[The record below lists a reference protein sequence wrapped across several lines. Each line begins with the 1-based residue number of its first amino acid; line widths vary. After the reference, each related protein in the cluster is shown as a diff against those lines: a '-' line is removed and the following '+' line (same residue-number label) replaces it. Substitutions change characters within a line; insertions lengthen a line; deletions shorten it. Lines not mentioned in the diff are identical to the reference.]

1 MSDAP
6 ALILA
11 SGSPRRSDL
20 LNEAG
25 YHFTVVK
32 PDVVEIED
40 PAIAIRELTALN
52 ARLKAD
58 AVASA
63 YPGAVTIAA
72 DTLVLLG
79 EKVFGKP
86 ADREEAARMLAEL
99 NGCTHQVFTAV
110 SFIYHEGET
119 ETVHSLTVAT
129 EVIFK
134 HLAPDEMAAY
144 HAKMD
149 PLDKAGAYA
158 AQEHGDLIIEC
169 ISGSMTNVVGLP
181 MDEVTAALERH
192 FGIRPAALRPEA
204 LP

>member
-99 NGCTHQVFTAV
+99 NGRSHQVFTAV
-110 SFIYHEGET
+110 SLIYHEGET

-144 HAKMD
+144 HGKMD

-192 FGIRPAALRPEA
+192 FGIRPVALRPEA